1 MKKLTI
7 GILAHVDAGK
17 TSLSEAMLYKS
28 GTLRKLGAV
37 DKGTAY
43 LDNDNLEKKRGIT
56 IFSHMARIQNE
67 NSELLLLDT
76 PGHIDFAQEMEETL
90 SVLDYAILVVSAGE
104 GVTAY
109 TQTLWNLLKN
119 HKIPTFIFV
128 NKIDT
133 LKADKEK
140 VLHNLSTLDDNCVE
154 FENEDSDFYEKI
166 ATTDESILEEYLE
179 SGQIKDEEI
188 KDLIFQRRIFPVYF
202 GAALKLKGVAEF
214 LQELDKWTKKI
225 EYPEKFAS
233 RIFKI
238 SHDEKDERLTWLKV
252 TGGELKAKTELMP
265 DEKVNEIRL
274 YNGTKY
280 QVVPRAQA
288 GEIAAVSGL
297 RTTYPGQGLGFERDQ
312 TNFTMQPVLTYA
324 VQTALDKTHATL
336 TALRQ
341 LEDENP
347 QLHVKWDK
355 QAEEISIDVMGK
367 IQLEILQQIL
377 YDRFNL
383 EVEFTQGK
391 ILYQESIKSSV
402 EGVGHFEPLRHY
414 AEVHLLLKPSK
425 LGSGLVFKN
434 ECSLEVLP
442 KKWQDQV
449 MESLANKEH
458 LGVLIGSPLTD
469 VEIILIGGRG
479 SNVHTVGGDFRE
491 ATYRAVRQ
499 GLMELKMQNQV
510 SLLEPWYQFIL
521 RINQE
526 QVGRAINDIEK
537 MGGKFE
543 IGESSANIVTITGQ
557 APVAQMQDYAT
568 EVRNYSHGR
577 GQLECLFTGYQ
588 ECKNSGEV
596 IADANYDPV
605 SDINNTPNSVFCS
618 HGAGHTVVWDEILD
632 HAQYPY
638 LKSKN

>member
-1 MKKLTI
+1 MKKVTI

-17 TSLSEAMLYKS
+17 TTLSEGLLYQS

-43 LDNDNLEKKRGIT
+43 LDSDNLEKKRGIT
-56 IFSHMARIQNE
+56 IFSHMARIKTE

-90 SVLDYAILVVSAGE
+90 SVLDYALLVVSASE

-109 TQTLWNLLKN
+109 TQTLWNLLKS
-119 HKIPTFIFV
+119 HKTPTFIFV
-128 NKIDT
+128 NKMDT

-140 VLHNLSTLDDNCVE
+140 VLHDLSTLDDNCVE
-154 FENEDSDFYEKI
+154 FGDEDSDFYEKI
-166 ATTDESILEEYLE
+166 ATADEAILEEYLE

-188 KDLIFQRRIFPVYF
+188 KDLIFQRKVFPVYF

-214 LQELDKWTKKI
+214 LQGLDKWTKKI
-225 EYPEKFAS
+225 EYSEKFAS

-238 SHDEKDERLTWLKV
+238 SHDEKGERLTWLKV
-252 TGGELKAKTELMP
+252 TGGELRAKSELMP

-274 YNGTKY
+274 YNGNKY
-280 QVVPRAQA
+280 EVVSSVQA
-288 GEIAAVSGL
+288 GEIVAVSGL
-297 RTTYPGQGLGFERDQ
+297 KTTYPGQGIGFEKDQ

-324 VQTALDKTHATL
+324 VQTTPDKTHATL
-336 TALRQ
+336 AALRQ

-355 QAEEISIDVMGK
+355 QTEEISIDVMGK

-377 YDRFNL
+377 HDRFNL

-391 ILYQESIKSSV
+391 ILYQESIRNSV

-414 AEVHLLLKPSK
+414 AEVHLLLKPGK

-458 LGVLIGSPLTD
+458 LGVLTGSPLTD
-469 VEIILIGGRG
+469 VEITLIGGRG

-499 GLMELKMQNQV
+499 GLMELKAQNQV
-510 SLLEPWYQFIL
+510 SLLEPWYQFTL
-521 RINQE
+521 KINQD

-537 MGGKFE
+537 MGGKFK
-543 IGESSANIVTITGQ
+543 IGESNHDIVTITGQ

-568 EVRNYSHGR
+568 EVRNYSHGS
-577 GQLECLFTGYQ
+577 GQLECLFAGYQ
-588 ECKNSGEV
+588 ECKSSTEV

-618 HGAGHTVVWDEILD
+618 HGAGHTVVWDEVPSY
-632 HAQYPY
+632 AQYPY
-638 LKSKN
+638 LKS

>member
-1 MKKLTI
+1 MKKVTI

-17 TSLSEAMLYKS
+17 TTLSEGLLYQS

-43 LDNDNLEKKRGIT
+43 LDSDNLEKKRGIT
-56 IFSHMARIQNE
+56 IFSHMARIKTE
-67 NSELLLLDT
+67 NSELLLVDT
-76 PGHIDFAQEMEETL
+76 PGHIDFAQERDETL
-90 SVLDYAILVVSAGE
+90 SVLDYAILVVSASE

-109 TQTLWNLLKN
+109 TQTLWNLLKS
-119 HKIPTFIFV
+119 HKTPTFIFV
-128 NKIDT
+128 NKMDT

-140 VLHNLSTLDDNCVE
+140 VLHDLSTLDDNCVE
-154 FENEDSDFYEKI
+154 FGDEDSDFYEKI
-166 ATTDESILEEYLE
+166 ATADEAILEEYLE

-188 KDLIFQRRIFPVYF
+188 KDLIFQRKVFPVYF

-214 LQELDKWTKKI
+214 LQGLDKWTKKI
-225 EYPEKFAS
+225 EYSEKFAS

-238 SHDEKDERLTWLKV
+238 SHDEKGERLTWLKV
-252 TGGELKAKTELMP
+252 TGGELRAKSELMP

-274 YNGTKY
+274 YNGNKY
-280 QVVPRAQA
+280 EVVSSVQA
-288 GEIAAVSGL
+288 GEIVAVSGL
-297 RTTYPGQGLGFERDQ
+297 KTTYPGQGIGFEKDQ

-324 VQTALDKTHATL
+324 VQTTPDKTHATL
-336 TALRQ
+336 AALRQ

-355 QAEEISIDVMGK
+355 QTEEISIDVMGK

-377 YDRFNL
+377 HDRFNL

-391 ILYQESIKSSV
+391 ILYQESIRNSV

-414 AEVHLLLKPSK
+414 AEVHLLLKPGK

-458 LGVLIGSPLTD
+458 LGVLTGSPLTD
-469 VEIILIGGRG
+469 VEITLIGGRG

-499 GLMELKMQNQV
+499 GLMELKAQNQV
-510 SLLEPWYQFIL
+510 SLLEPWYQFTL
-521 RINQE
+521 KINQD

-537 MGGKFE
+537 MGGKFK
-543 IGESSANIVTITGQ
+543 IGESNHDIVTITGQ

-568 EVRNYSHGR
+568 EVRNYSHGS
-577 GQLECLFTGYQ
+577 GQLECLFAGYQ
-588 ECKNSGEV
+588 ECKSSTEV

-618 HGAGHTVVWDEILD
+618 HGAGEVPSY
-632 HAQYPY
+632 AQYPY
-638 LKSKN
+638 LKS

>member
-1 MKKLTI
+1 MKKVTI

-17 TSLSEAMLYKS
+17 TTLSEGLLYQS

-56 IFSHMARIQNE
+56 IFSHMARIKTE

-90 SVLDYAILVVSAGE
+90 SVLDYAILVVSASE

-109 TQTLWNLLKN
+109 TQTLWNLLKS

-128 NKIDT
+128 NKMDT

-140 VLHNLSTLDDNCVE
+140 VLHDLSTLDDSCVE
-154 FENEDSDFYEKI
+154 FGDEDSDFYEKI
-166 ATTDESILEEYLE
+166 ATADEAILEEYLE
-179 SGQIKDEEI
+179 SGQIKDKEI
-188 KDLIFQRRIFPVYF
+188 QDLISQRKVFPVYF

-214 LQELDKWTKKI
+214 LQGLDKWTKKI
-225 EYPEKFAS
+225 EYSEKFAS

-238 SHDEKDERLTWLKV
+238 SHDEKGERLTWLKV
-252 TGGELKAKTELMP
+252 TGGELRAKSELMP

-274 YNGTKY
+274 YNGNKY
-280 QVVPRAQA
+280 EVVSSVQA
-288 GEIAAVSGL
+288 GEIVAVSGL
-297 RTTYPGQGLGFERDQ
+297 KTTYLGQGIGFEKDQ
-312 TNFTMQPVLTYA
+312 MNFTMQPVLNYA
-324 VQTALDKTHATL
+324 VQTTPDKTHATL
-336 TALRQ
+336 AALRQ

-355 QAEEISIDVMGK
+355 QTEEISIDVMGK

-377 YDRFNL
+377 HDRFNL

-391 ILYQESIKSSV
+391 ILYQESIRNSV

-414 AEVHLLLKPSK
+414 AEVHLLLKPGK

-458 LGVLIGSPLTD
+458 LGVLTGSPLTD
-469 VEIILIGGRG
+469 VEITLIGGRG

-499 GLMELKMQNQV
+499 GLMELKAQNQV
-510 SLLEPWYQFIL
+510 SLLEPWYQFTL
-521 RINQE
+521 RINQD

-537 MGGKFE
+537 MGGKFK
-543 IGESSANIVTITGQ
+543 IGESDHDIVTITGQ

-568 EVRNYSHGR
+568 EVRNYSHGS
-577 GQLECLFTGYQ
+577 GQLECLFAGYQ
-588 ECKNSGEV
+588 ECKSSAEV

-618 HGAGHTVVWDEILD
+618 HGAGHTVVWDEVPSY
-632 HAQYPY
+632 AQYPY
-638 LKSKN
+638 LKS

>member
-1 MKKLTI
+1 MKKVTI

-17 TSLSEAMLYKS
+17 TTLSEGLLYQS

-56 IFSHMARIQNE
+56 IFSHMARIKTE

-90 SVLDYAILVVSAGE
+90 SVLDYAILVVSASE

-109 TQTLWNLLKN
+109 TQTLWNLLKS

-128 NKIDT
+128 NKMDT

-140 VLHNLSTLDDNCVE
+140 VLHDLSTLDDSCVE
-154 FENEDSDFYEKI
+154 FGDEDSDFYEKI
-166 ATTDESILEEYLE
+166 ATADEAILEEYLE
-179 SGQIKDEEI
+179 SGQIKDKEI
-188 KDLIFQRRIFPVYF
+188 QDLISQRKVFPVYF

-214 LQELDKWTKKI
+214 LQGLDKWTKKI
-225 EYPEKFAS
+225 EYSEKFAS

-238 SHDEKDERLTWLKV
+238 SHDEKGERLTWLKV
-252 TGGELKAKTELMP
+252 TGGELRAKSELMP
-265 DEKVNEIRL
+265 DEKVNEICL
-274 YNGTKY
+274 YNGNKY
-280 QVVPRAQA
+280 EVVSSVQA
-288 GEIAAVSGL
+288 GEIVAVSGL
-297 RTTYPGQGLGFERDQ
+297 KTTYPGQGIGFEKDQ

-324 VQTALDKTHATL
+324 VQTTPDKTHATL
-336 TALRQ
+336 AALRQ

-355 QAEEISIDVMGK
+355 QTEEISIDVMGK

-377 YDRFNL
+377 HDRFNL

-391 ILYQESIKSSV
+391 ILYQESIRNSV

-414 AEVHLLLKPSK
+414 AEVHLLLKPGK

-434 ECSLEVLP
+434 ECSLKVLP

-458 LGVLIGSPLTD
+458 LGVLTGSPLTD
-469 VEIILIGGRG
+469 VEITLIGGRG

-499 GLMELKMQNQV
+499 GLMELKAQNQV
-510 SLLEPWYQFIL
+510 SLLEPWYQFTL
-521 RINQE
+521 RINQD

-537 MGGKFE
+537 MGGKFK
-543 IGESSANIVTITGQ
+543 IGESDHDIVTITGQ

-568 EVRNYSHGR
+568 EVRNYSHGS
-577 GQLECLFTGYQ
+577 GQLECLFAGYQ
-588 ECKNSGEV
+588 ECKSSAEV

-618 HGAGHTVVWDEILD
+618 HGAGHTVVWDEVPSY
-632 HAQYPY
+632 AQYPY
-638 LKSKN
+638 LKS

>member
-1 MKKLTI
+1 MKKLTT

-17 TSLSEAMLYKS
+17 TTLSEGLLYQS

-56 IFSHMARIQNE
+56 IFSHMARIQTE

-90 SVLDYAILVVSAGE
+90 SVLDYAILVVSASE

-109 TQTLWNLLKN
+109 TQTLWNLLKS
-119 HKIPTFIFV
+119 HKIPTFIFI
-128 NKIDT
+128 NKMDT

-140 VLHNLSTLDDNCVE
+140 VLQDLSTLDDNCIE
-154 FENEDSDFYEKI
+154 FGDEDSDFYEKI
-166 ATTDESILEEYLE
+166 ATADEAILEEYLE

-188 KDLIFQRRIFPVYF
+188 KDLIFQRKIFPVYF
-202 GAALKLKGVAEF
+202 GAALKLKGIAEF
-214 LQELDKWTKKI
+214 LQGLDKWTKKI

-238 SHDEKDERLTWLKV
+238 SHDEKGDRLTWLKV
-252 TGGELKAKTELMP
+252 TGGELRAKTELMP

-274 YNGTKY
+274 YNGNKY
-280 QVVPRAQA
+280 EVVSNVQA
-288 GEIAAVSGL
+288 GEIVAVSGL
-297 RTTYPGQGLGFERDQ
+297 KTTYPGQGIGFEKDQ

-324 VQTALDKTHATL
+324 VQTAPDKTHATL

-377 YDRFNL
+377 HDRFSL
-383 EVEFTQGK
+383 EVEFIQGK
-391 ILYQESIKSSV
+391 ILYQESIKASV

-414 AEVHLLLKPSK
+414 AEVHLLLKPGK
-425 LGSGLVFKN
+425 LGSGLIFKN
-434 ECSLEVLP
+434 ECSLEVLS

-449 MESLANKEH
+449 MENLASKEH
-458 LGVLIGSPLTD
+458 LGVLTGSPLTD
-469 VEIILIGGRG
+469 VEITLVGGRG

-499 GLMELKMQNQV
+499 GLMELKEQDQV
-510 SLLEPWYQFIL
+510 FLLEPWYQFTL

-526 QVGRAINDIEK
+526 QVGRAINDIER

-543 IGESSANIVTITGQ
+543 IGESDHGIIAITGQ

-568 EVRNYSHGR
+568 EVRNYSHGS
-577 GQLECLFTGYQ
+577 GQLECLFAGYR
-588 ECKNSGEV
+588 ECKNSAGV
-596 IADANYDPV
+596 IASINYDPV

-618 HGAGHTVVWDEILD
+618 HGAGHTVVWNEVRD

-638 LKSKN
+638 LK

>member
-1 MKKLTI
+1 MKKVTI

-17 TSLSEAMLYKS
+17 TTLSEGLLYQS

-56 IFSHMARIQNE
+56 IFSHMARIKTE
-67 NSELLLLDT
+67 NSKLLLLDT

-90 SVLDYAILVVSAGE
+90 SVLDYAILVVSASE

-109 TQTLWNLLKN
+109 TQTLWNLLKS

-128 NKIDT
+128 NKMDT

-140 VLHNLSTLDDNCVE
+140 VLHDLSTLDDSCVE
-154 FENEDSDFYEKI
+154 FGDEDSDFYEKI
-166 ATTDESILEEYLE
+166 ATADEAILEEYLE
-179 SGQIKDEEI
+179 SGQIKDKEI
-188 KDLIFQRRIFPVYF
+188 QDLISQRKVFPVYF

-214 LQELDKWTKKI
+214 LQGLDKWTKKI
-225 EYPEKFAS
+225 EYSEKFAS

-238 SHDEKDERLTWLKV
+238 SYDEKGERLTWLKV
-252 TGGELKAKTELMP
+252 TGGELRAKSELMP

-274 YNGTKY
+274 YNGNKY
-280 QVVPRAQA
+280 EVVSSVQA
-288 GEIAAVSGL
+288 GEIVAVSGL
-297 RTTYPGQGLGFERDQ
+297 KTTYPGQGIGFEKDQ
-312 TNFTMQPVLTYA
+312 MNFTMQPVLNYA
-324 VQTALDKTHATL
+324 VQTTPDKTHATL
-336 TALRQ
+336 AALRQ

-355 QAEEISIDVMGK
+355 QTEEISIDVMGK

-377 YDRFNL
+377 HDRFNL

-391 ILYQESIKSSV
+391 ILYQESIRNSV

-414 AEVHLLLKPSK
+414 AEVHLLLKPGK

-458 LGVLIGSPLTD
+458 LGVLTGSPLTD
-469 VEIILIGGRG
+469 VEITLIGGRG

-499 GLMELKMQNQV
+499 GLMELKAQNQV
-510 SLLEPWYQFIL
+510 SLLEPWYQFTL
-521 RINQE
+521 RINQD

-537 MGGKFE
+537 MGGKFK
-543 IGESSANIVTITGQ
+543 IGESDHDIVTITGQ

-568 EVRNYSHGR
+568 EVRNYSHGS
-577 GQLECLFTGYQ
+577 GQLECLFAGYQ
-588 ECKNSGEV
+588 ECKSSAEV

-618 HGAGHTVVWDEILD
+618 HGAGHTVVWDEVPSY
-632 HAQYPY
+632 AQYPY
-638 LKSKN
+638 LKS

>member
-1 MKKLTI
+1 MKKVTI

-17 TSLSEAMLYKS
+17 TTLSEGLLYQS

-56 IFSHMARIQNE
+56 IFSHMARIKTE

-90 SVLDYAILVVSAGE
+90 SVLDYAILVVSASE

-109 TQTLWNLLKN
+109 TQTLWNLLKS

-128 NKIDT
+128 NKMDT

-140 VLHNLSTLDDNCVE
+140 VLHDLSTLDDSCVE
-154 FENEDSDFYEKI
+154 FGDEDSDFYEKI
-166 ATTDESILEEYLE
+166 ATADEAILEEYLE
-179 SGQIKDEEI
+179 SGQIKDKEI
-188 KDLIFQRRIFPVYF
+188 QDLISQRKVFPVYF

-214 LQELDKWTKKI
+214 LQGLDKWTKKI
-225 EYPEKFAS
+225 EYSEKFAS

-238 SHDEKDERLTWLKV
+238 SHDEKGERLTWLKV
-252 TGGELKAKTELMP
+252 TGGELRAKSELMP

-274 YNGTKY
+274 YNGNKY
-280 QVVPRAQA
+280 EVVSSVQA
-288 GEIAAVSGL
+288 GEIVAVSGL
-297 RTTYPGQGLGFERDQ
+297 KTTYPGQGIGFEKDQ
-312 TNFTMQPVLTYA
+312 MNFTMQPVLNYA
-324 VQTALDKTHATL
+324 VQTIPDKTHATL
-336 TALRQ
+336 AALRQ

-355 QAEEISIDVMGK
+355 QTEEISIDVMGK

-377 YDRFNL
+377 HDRFNL

-391 ILYQESIKSSV
+391 ILYQESIRNSV

-414 AEVHLLLKPSK
+414 AEVHLLLKPGK

-458 LGVLIGSPLTD
+458 LGVLTGSPLTD
-469 VEIILIGGRG
+469 VEITLIGGRG

-499 GLMELKMQNQV
+499 GLMELKAQNQV
-510 SLLEPWYQFIL
+510 SLLEPWYQFTL
-521 RINQE
+521 RINQD

-537 MGGKFE
+537 MGGKFK
-543 IGESSANIVTITGQ
+543 IGESDHDIVTITGQ

-568 EVRNYSHGR
+568 EVRNYSHGS
-577 GQLECLFTGYQ
+577 GQLECLFAGYQ
-588 ECKNSGEV
+588 ECKSSAEV

-618 HGAGHTVVWDEILD
+618 HGAGHTVVWDEVPSY
-632 HAQYPY
+632 AQYPY
-638 LKSKN
+638 LKS

>member
-1 MKKLTI
+1 MKKVTI

-17 TSLSEAMLYKS
+17 TTLSEGLLYQS

-56 IFSHMARIQNE
+56 IFSHMARIKTE

-90 SVLDYAILVVSAGE
+90 SVLDYAILVVSASE

-109 TQTLWNLLKN
+109 TQTLWNLLKS

-128 NKIDT
+128 NKMDT

-140 VLHNLSTLDDNCVE
+140 VLHDLSTLDDSCVE
-154 FENEDSDFYEKI
+154 FGDEDSDFYEKI
-166 ATTDESILEEYLE
+166 ATADEAILEEYLE
-179 SGQIKDEEI
+179 SGQIKDKEI
-188 KDLIFQRRIFPVYF
+188 QDLISQRKVFPVYF

-214 LQELDKWTKKI
+214 LQGLDKWTKKI
-225 EYPEKFAS
+225 EYSEKFAS

-238 SHDEKDERLTWLKV
+238 SHDEKGERLTWLKV
-252 TGGELKAKTELMP
+252 TGGELRAKSELMP

-274 YNGTKY
+274 YNGNKY
-280 QVVPRAQA
+280 EVVSSVQA
-288 GEIAAVSGL
+288 GEIVAVSGL
-297 RTTYPGQGLGFERDQ
+297 KTTYPGQGIGFEKDQ
-312 TNFTMQPVLTYA
+312 MNFTMQPVLNYA
-324 VQTALDKTHATL
+324 VQTTPDKTHATL
-336 TALRQ
+336 AALRQ

-355 QAEEISIDVMGK
+355 QTEEISIDVMGK

-377 YDRFNL
+377 HDRFNL

-391 ILYQESIKSSV
+391 ILYQESIRNSV
-402 EGVGHFEPLRHY
+402 EGVDHFEPLRHY
-414 AEVHLLLKPSK
+414 AEVHLLLKPGK

-458 LGVLIGSPLTD
+458 LGVLTGSPLTD
-469 VEIILIGGRG
+469 VEITLIGGRG

-499 GLMELKMQNQV
+499 GLMELKAQNQV
-510 SLLEPWYQFIL
+510 SLLEPWYQFTL
-521 RINQE
+521 RINQD

-537 MGGKFE
+537 MGGKFK
-543 IGESSANIVTITGQ
+543 IGESDHDIVTITGQ

-568 EVRNYSHGR
+568 EVRNYSHGS
-577 GQLECLFTGYQ
+577 GQLECLFAGYQ
-588 ECKNSGEV
+588 ECKSSAEV

-618 HGAGHTVVWDEILD
+618 HGAGHTVVWDEVPSY
-632 HAQYPY
+632 AQYPY
-638 LKSKN
+638 LKS

>member
-1 MKKLTI
+1 MKKVTI

-17 TSLSEAMLYKS
+17 TTLSEGLLYQS

-43 LDNDNLEKKRGIT
+43 LDSDSLEKKRGIT
-56 IFSHMARIQNE
+56 IFSHMARIKTE

-90 SVLDYAILVVSAGE
+90 SVLDYAILVVSASE

-109 TQTLWNLLKN
+109 TQTLWNLLKS
-119 HKIPTFIFV
+119 HKTPTFIFV
-128 NKIDT
+128 NKMDT

-140 VLHNLSTLDDNCVE
+140 VLHDLSTLDDNCVE
-154 FENEDSDFYEKI
+154 FGDEDSDFYEKI
-166 ATTDESILEEYLE
+166 ATADEAILEEYLE

-188 KDLIFQRRIFPVYF
+188 KDLIFQRKVFPVYF

-214 LQELDKWTKKI
+214 LQGLDKWTKKI
-225 EYPEKFAS
+225 EYSEKFAS
-233 RIFKI
+233 PIFKI
-238 SHDEKDERLTWLKV
+238 SHDEKGERLTWLKV
-252 TGGELKAKTELMP
+252 TGGELRAKSELMP

-274 YNGTKY
+274 YNGNKY
-280 QVVPRAQA
+280 EVVSSVQA
-288 GEIAAVSGL
+288 GEIVAVSGL
-297 RTTYPGQGLGFERDQ
+297 KTTYPGQGIGFEKDQ

-324 VQTALDKTHATL
+324 VQTTPDKTHATL
-336 TALRQ
+336 AALRQ

-355 QAEEISIDVMGK
+355 QTEEISIDVMGK

-377 YDRFNL
+377 HDRFNL

-391 ILYQESIKSSV
+391 ILYQESIRNSV

-414 AEVHLLLKPSK
+414 AEVHLLLKPGK

-458 LGVLIGSPLTD
+458 LGVLTGSPLTD
-469 VEIILIGGRG
+469 VEITLIGGRG

-499 GLMELKMQNQV
+499 GLMELKAQNQV
-510 SLLEPWYQFIL
+510 SLLEPWYQFTL
-521 RINQE
+521 KINQD

-537 MGGKFE
+537 MGGKFK
-543 IGESSANIVTITGQ
+543 IGESNHDIVTITGQ

-568 EVRNYSHGR
+568 EVRNYSHGS
-577 GQLECLFTGYQ
+577 GQLECLFAGYQ
-588 ECKNSGEV
+588 ECKSSTEV

-618 HGAGHTVVWDEILD
+618 HGAGHTVVWDEVPSY
-632 HAQYPY
+632 AQYPY
-638 LKSKN
+638 LKS

>member
-1 MKKLTI
+1 MKKVTI

-17 TSLSEAMLYKS
+17 TTLSEGLLYQS

-43 LDNDNLEKKRGIT
+43 LDSNNLEKKRGIKT
-56 IFSHMARIQNE
+56 E

-90 SVLDYAILVVSAGE
+90 SVLDYAILVVSASE

-128 NKIDT
+128 NKMDT
-133 LKADKEK
+133 LKANKGK
-140 VLHNLSTLDDNCVE
+140 VLQDLRTLDDNCVE
-154 FENEDSDFYEKI
+154 FGDEGSDFYE
-166 ATTDESILEEYLE
+166 
-179 SGQIKDEEI
+179 EI
-188 KDLIFQRRIFPVYF
+188 RDLILQREIFPVYF
-202 GAALKLKGVAEF
+202 GAALKLNGVAEF
-214 LQELDKWTKKI
+214 LQGLDKWTKKI

-238 SHDEKDERLTWLKV
+238 SHDEKGERLTWLKV
-252 TGGELKAKTELMP
+252 TGGELRAKTELMP

-280 QVVPRAQA
+280 QVVPSAQA
-288 GEIAAVSGL
+288 GEIVAVSGL
-297 RTTYPGQGLGFERDQ
+297 KTTYPGQGIGFEKDQ

-324 VQTALDKTHATL
+324 VQTAPDKTHATL

-377 YDRFNL
+377 HDRFGL
-383 EVEFTQGK
+383 KAEFAQGK
-391 ILYQESIKSSV
+391 ILYQESIKDSV

-414 AEVHLLLKPSK
+414 AEVHLLLKPGK

-449 MESLANKEH
+449 MDSLANKEH
-458 LGVLIGSPLTD
+458 LGVLAGSPLTD
-469 VEIILIGGRG
+469 MEITLVGGRG

-499 GLMELKMQNQV
+499 GLMELKAQNQV
-510 SLLEPWYQFIL
+510 SLLEPWYQFTL
-521 RINQE
+521 RINRE

-543 IGESSANIVTITGQ
+543 IGESDHDVVTITGQ
-557 APVAQMQDYAT
+557 APVAQMHDYAT
-568 EVRNYSHGR
+568 EVRNYTHGS
-577 GQLECLFTGYQ
+577 GQLECLFAGYRK
-588 ECKNSGEV
+588 CKNSAEV
-596 IADANYDPV
+596 LESINYDPV
-605 SDINNTPNSVFCS
+605 SDIYNTPNSVFCS
-618 HGAGHTVVWDEILD
+618 HGAGHTVAWNEVPDY
-632 HAQYPY
+632 AQYPY
-638 LKSKN
+638 LQS

>member
-1 MKKLTI
+1 MKKVTI

-17 TSLSEAMLYKS
+17 TTLSEGLLYQS

-56 IFSHMARIQNE
+56 IFSHMARIQTE

-76 PGHIDFAQEMEETL
+76 PGHIDFAQEMEDTL
-90 SVLDYAILVVSAGE
+90 SVLDYAILVVSASE

-109 TQTLWNLLKN
+109 TQTLWNLLKS

-128 NKIDT
+128 NKMDT

-140 VLHNLSTLDDNCVE
+140 VLHDLSTLDDNCIE
-154 FENEDSDFYEKI
+154 FGEEDSDFYEKI
-166 ATTDESILEEYLE
+166 ATADETILEEYLE
-179 SGQIKDEEI
+179 SGQIRDEEI
-188 KDLIFQRRIFPVYF
+188 KDLIFQRKIFPVYF

-214 LQELDKWTKKI
+214 LQALDKWTKKI

-238 SHDEKDERLTWLKV
+238 SHDEKGERLTWLKV
-252 TGGELKAKTELMP
+252 TGGELRAKSELMP

-274 YNGTKY
+274 YNGNKY
-280 QVVPRAQA
+280 EVVSSAQA
-288 GEIAAVSGL
+288 GEIVAVSGL
-297 RTTYPGQGLGFERDQ
+297 KTTYPGQGIGFEKDQ

-324 VQTALDKTHATL
+324 VQTAPDKTHATL

-377 YDRFNL
+377 HDRFSL

-391 ILYQESIKSSV
+391 ILYQESIKASV

-414 AEVHLLLKPSK
+414 AEVHLLLKPGK
-425 LGSGLVFKN
+425 LGSGLIFKN
-434 ECSLEVLP
+434 ECSLEALP
-442 KKWQDQV
+442 NKLQDQV
-449 MESLANKEH
+449 MENLANKEH
-458 LGVLIGSPLTD
+458 LGVLTGSPLTD
-469 VEIILIGGRG
+469 VEITLVGGRG

-499 GLMELKMQNQV
+499 GLMELKEQDQV
-510 SLLEPWYQFIL
+510 FLLEPWYQFTL

-526 QVGRAINDIEK
+526 QVGRAINDIER

-543 IGESSANIVTITGQ
+543 IGESDHDTVAITGQ
-557 APVAQMQDYAT
+557 APVAQIQDYAT
-568 EVRNYSHGR
+568 EVRNYSHGS
-577 GQLECLFTGYQ
+577 GQLECLFVGYR
-588 ECKNSGEV
+588 ECKNSAEV
-596 IADANYDPV
+596 IASINYDPV

-618 HGAGHTVVWDEILD
+618 HGAGHTVVWNEVRD

-638 LKSKN
+638 LK

>member
-1 MKKLTI
+1 MRE
-7 GILAHVDAGK
+7 K
-17 TSLSEAMLYKS
+17 TTLSEAMLYKS

-109 TQTLWNLLKN
+109 TQTLWNLLKK
-119 HKIPTFIFV
+119 HQIPVFIFV

-140 VLHNLSTLDDNCVE
+140 VLHNLSTFDDNCVE

-214 LQELDKWTKKI
+214 LQGLDKWTKKI

-238 SHDEKDERLTWLKV
+238 SHNEKSERLTWLKV
-252 TGGELKAKTELMP
+252 TGSELKAKTEIFP

-288 GEIAAVSGL
+288 GEIVAVSGL

-312 TNFTMQPVLTYA
+312 TNFAMQPVLTYA
-324 VQTALDKTHATL
+324 VQTAPDKTHATL

-367 IQLEILQQIL
+367 IQLEILQQLIL
-377 YDRFNL
+377 DRLNL
-383 EVEFTQGK
+383 KVEFTQGK
-391 ILYQESIKSSV
+391 IL
-402 EGVGHFEPLRHY
+402 
-414 AEVHLLLKPSK
+414 
-425 LGSGLVFKN
+425 
-434 ECSLEVLP
+434 
-442 KKWQDQV
+442 
-449 MESLANKEH
+449 
-458 LGVLIGSPLTD
+458 
-469 VEIILIGGRG
+469 
-479 SNVHTVGGDFRE
+479 
-491 ATYRAVRQ
+491 
-499 GLMELKMQNQV
+499 
-510 SLLEPWYQFIL
+510 
-521 RINQE
+521 
-526 QVGRAINDIEK
+526 
-537 MGGKFE
+537 
-543 IGESSANIVTITGQ
+543 
-557 APVAQMQDYAT
+557 
-568 EVRNYSHGR
+568 
-577 GQLECLFTGYQ
+577 
-588 ECKNSGEV
+588 
-596 IADANYDPV
+596 
-605 SDINNTPNSVFCS
+605 
-618 HGAGHTVVWDEILD
+618 
-632 HAQYPY
+632 
-638 LKSKN
+638 

>member
-1 MKKLTI
+1 MKKVTI

-17 TSLSEAMLYKS
+17 TILSEGLLYQS

-56 IFSHMARIQNE
+56 IFSHMARIKTE

-90 SVLDYAILVVSAGE
+90 SVLDYAILVVSASE

-109 TQTLWNLLKN
+109 TQTLWNLLKS

-128 NKIDT
+128 NKMDT

-140 VLHNLSTLDDNCVE
+140 VLHDLSTLDDSCVE
-154 FENEDSDFYEKI
+154 FGDEDSDFYEKI
-166 ATTDESILEEYLE
+166 ATADEAILEEYLE
-179 SGQIKDEEI
+179 SGQIKDKEI
-188 KDLIFQRRIFPVYF
+188 QDLISQRKVFPVYF

-214 LQELDKWTKKI
+214 LQGLDKWTKKI
-225 EYPEKFAS
+225 EYSEKFAS

-238 SHDEKDERLTWLKV
+238 SHDEKGERLTWLKV
-252 TGGELKAKTELMP
+252 TGGELRAKSELMP

-274 YNGTKY
+274 YNGNKY
-280 QVVPRAQA
+280 EVVSSVQA
-288 GEIAAVSGL
+288 GEIVAVSGL
-297 RTTYPGQGLGFERDQ
+297 KTTYPGQGIGFEKDQ
-312 TNFTMQPVLTYA
+312 MNFTMQPVLNYA
-324 VQTALDKTHATL
+324 VQTTPDKTHATL
-336 TALRQ
+336 AALRQ

-355 QAEEISIDVMGK
+355 QTEEISIDVMGK

-377 YDRFNL
+377 HDRFNL

-391 ILYQESIKSSV
+391 ILYQESIRNSV

-414 AEVHLLLKPSK
+414 AEVHLLLKPGK

-458 LGVLIGSPLTD
+458 LGVLTGSPLTD
-469 VEIILIGGRG
+469 VEITLIGGRG

-499 GLMELKMQNQV
+499 GLMELKAQNQV
-510 SLLEPWYQFIL
+510 SLLEPWYQFTL
-521 RINQE
+521 RINQD

-537 MGGKFE
+537 MGGKFK
-543 IGESSANIVTITGQ
+543 IGESDHDIVTITGQ

-568 EVRNYSHGR
+568 EVRNYSHGS
-577 GQLECLFTGYQ
+577 GQLECLFAGYQ
-588 ECKNSGEV
+588 ECKSSAEV

-618 HGAGHTVVWDEILD
+618 HGAGHTVVWDEVPSY
-632 HAQYPY
+632 AQYPY
-638 LKSKN
+638 LKS

>member
-1 MKKLTI
+1 MRE
-7 GILAHVDAGK
+7 K
-17 TSLSEAMLYKS
+17 TTLSEAMLYKS

-109 TQTLWNLLKN
+109 TQTLWNLLKK
-119 HKIPTFIFV
+119 HQIPVFIFV

-140 VLHNLSTLDDNCVE
+140 VLHNLSTFDDNCVE

-214 LQELDKWTKKI
+214 LQGLDKWTKKI

-238 SHDEKDERLTWLKV
+238 SHNEKSERLTWLKV
-252 TGGELKAKTELMP
+252 TGSELKAKTEIFP

-288 GEIAAVSGL
+288 GEIVAVSGL

-312 TNFTMQPVLTYA
+312 TNFAMQPVLTYA
-324 VQTALDKTHATL
+324 VQTAPDKTHATL

-367 IQLEILQQIL
+367 IQLEILQQL
-377 YDRFNL
+377 LLDRFNL
-383 EVEFTQGK
+383 KVEFTQGK

-414 AEVHLLLKPSK
+414 AEVHLLLKPGK

-442 KKWQDQV
+442 KKWQDQI

-469 VEIILIGGRG
+469 VEITLI
-479 SNVHTVGGDFRE
+479 VHTVGGDFRE

-499 GLMELKMQNQV
+499 GLMELKVQNQV

>member
-17 TSLSEAMLYKS
+17 TTLSEGLLYQS

-56 IFSHMARIQNE
+56 IFSHMARIQTE

-90 SVLDYAILVVSAGE
+90 SVLDYAILVVSASE

-109 TQTLWNLLKN
+109 TQTLWNLLKS

-128 NKIDT
+128 NKMDT
-133 LKADKEK
+133 LKANKEK
-140 VLHNLSTLDDNCVE
+140 VLQDLRTLDDNCIE
-154 FENEDSDFYEKI
+154 FGDEYSDFYEKI
-166 ATTDESILEEYLE
+166 ATADEAILEEYLE

-188 KDLIFQRRIFPVYF
+188 KDLVFQRKIFPIYF
-202 GAALKLKGVAEF
+202 GAVLKLNGVAEI
-214 LQELDKWTKKI
+214 LQGLDKWTKKI
-225 EYPEKFAS
+225 EYSEKFAS
-233 RIFKI
+233 CVFKI
-238 SHDEKDERLTWLKV
+238 SYDEKGERLNWLKV
-252 TGGELKAKTELMP
+252 TGGELRAKTELMP

-280 QVVPRAQA
+280 QVVPSTQA
-288 GEIAAVSGL
+288 SEIVAVSGL
-297 RTTYPGQGLGFERDQ
+297 KTTYPGQGIGFEKDQ

-324 VQTALDKTHATL
+324 VQTAPDKTHATL

-377 YDRFNL
+377 HDRFSL
-383 EVEFTQGK
+383 EAEFTQGK
-391 ILYQESIKSSV
+391 ILYQESIKASV

-414 AEVHLLLKPSK
+414 AEVHLLLKPGK

-458 LGVLIGSPLTD
+458 LGVLTGSPLTD
-469 VEIILIGGRG
+469 MEITLVGGRG

-491 ATYRAVRQ
+491 ATYRALRQ
-499 GLMELKMQNQV
+499 GLMELKAQNQV
-510 SLLEPWYQFIL
+510 SLLEPWYQFTL

-543 IGESSANIVTITGQ
+543 IGESDHDVVTITGQ
-557 APVAQMQDYAT
+557 APVAQMQDYTT
-568 EVRNYSHGR
+568 EVRNYTHGS
-577 GQLECLFTGYQ
+577 GQLECLFAGYRK
-588 ECKNSGEV
+588 CKNSAEV
-596 IADANYDPV
+596 LESINYDPI
-605 SDINNTPNSVFCS
+605 SDLSNTPNSVFCS
-618 HGAGHTVVWDEILD
+618 HGAGHTVVWNEVPDY
-632 HAQYPY
+632 AQYPY
-638 LKSKN
+638 LQS

>member
-17 TSLSEAMLYKS
+17 TTLSEGLLYQS

-56 IFSHMARIQNE
+56 IFSHMARIKTE

-90 SVLDYAILVVSAGE
+90 SVLDYAILVVSASE

-109 TQTLWNLLKN
+109 TQTLWNLLKS

-128 NKIDT
+128 NKMDT
-133 LKADKEK
+133 LKANKEK
-140 VLHNLSTLDDNCVE
+140 VLQDLRTLDDNCIE
-154 FENEDSDFYEKI
+154 FGDEYSDFYEKI
-166 ATTDESILEEYLE
+166 ATADEAILEEYLE

-188 KDLIFQRRIFPVYF
+188 KDLVFQRKIFPIYF
-202 GAALKLKGVAEF
+202 GAVLKLNGVAEI
-214 LQELDKWTKKI
+214 LQGLDKWTKKI
-225 EYPEKFAS
+225 EYSEKFAS
-233 RIFKI
+233 RVFKI
-238 SHDEKDERLTWLKV
+238 SYDEKGERLNWLKV
-252 TGGELKAKTELMP
+252 TGGELRAKTELMP

-280 QVVPRAQA
+280 QVVPSTQA
-288 GEIAAVSGL
+288 SEIVAVSGL
-297 RTTYPGQGLGFERDQ
+297 KTTYPGQGIGFEKDQ

-324 VQTALDKTHATL
+324 VQTAPDKTHATL

-377 YDRFNL
+377 HDHFSL
-383 EVEFTQGK
+383 EVEFIQGK
-391 ILYQESIKSSV
+391 ILYQESIKASV

-414 AEVHLLLKPSK
+414 AEVHLLLKPGK

-458 LGVLIGSPLTD
+458 LGVLTGSPLTD
-469 VEIILIGGRG
+469 MEITLVGGRG

-491 ATYRAVRQ
+491 ATYRALRQ
-499 GLMELKMQNQV
+499 GLMELKAQNQV
-510 SLLEPWYQFIL
+510 SLLEPWYQFTL

-543 IGESSANIVTITGQ
+543 IGESDHDVVTITGQ
-557 APVAQMQDYAT
+557 APVAQMQDYTT
-568 EVRNYSHGR
+568 EVRNYTHGS
-577 GQLECLFTGYQ
+577 GQLECLFAGYRK
-588 ECKNSGEV
+588 CKNSAEV
-596 IADANYDPV
+596 LESINYDPI
-605 SDINNTPNSVFCS
+605 SDLSNTPNSVFCS
-618 HGAGHTVVWDEILD
+618 HGAGHTVVWNEVPDY
-632 HAQYPY
+632 AQYPY
-638 LKSKN
+638 LQS

>member
-1 MKKLTI
+1 MKKVTI

-17 TSLSEAMLYKS
+17 TTLSEGLLYQS

-56 IFSHMARIQNE
+56 IFSHMARIKTE

-90 SVLDYAILVVSAGE
+90 SVLDYAILVVSASE

-109 TQTLWNLLKN
+109 TQTLWNLLKS

-128 NKIDT
+128 NKMDT

-140 VLHNLSTLDDNCVE
+140 VLQDLSTLDDSCVE
-154 FENEDSDFYEKI
+154 FGDEDSDFYEKI
-166 ATTDESILEEYLE
+166 ATADEAILEEYLE
-179 SGQIKDEEI
+179 SGQIKDKEI
-188 KDLIFQRRIFPVYF
+188 QDLISQRKVFPVYF

-214 LQELDKWTKKI
+214 LQGLDKWTKKI
-225 EYPEKFAS
+225 EYSEKFAS

-238 SHDEKDERLTWLKV
+238 SHDEKGERLTWLKV
-252 TGGELKAKTELMP
+252 TGGELRAKSELMP

-274 YNGTKY
+274 YNGNKY
-280 QVVPRAQA
+280 EVVSSVQA
-288 GEIAAVSGL
+288 GEIVAVSGL
-297 RTTYPGQGLGFERDQ
+297 KTTYPGQGIGFEKDQ
-312 TNFTMQPVLTYA
+312 MNFTMQPVLNYA
-324 VQTALDKTHATL
+324 VQTTPDKTHATL
-336 TALRQ
+336 AALRQ

-355 QAEEISIDVMGK
+355 QTEEISIDVMGK

-377 YDRFNL
+377 HDRFNL

-391 ILYQESIKSSV
+391 ILYQESIRNSV

-414 AEVHLLLKPSK
+414 AEVHLLLKPGK

-458 LGVLIGSPLTD
+458 LGVLTGSPLTD
-469 VEIILIGGRG
+469 VEITLIGGRG

-499 GLMELKMQNQV
+499 GLMELKAQNQV
-510 SLLEPWYQFIL
+510 SLLEPWYQFTL
-521 RINQE
+521 RINQD

-537 MGGKFE
+537 MGGKFK
-543 IGESSANIVTITGQ
+543 IGESDHDIVTITGQ

-568 EVRNYSHGR
+568 EVRNYSHGS
-577 GQLECLFTGYQ
+577 GQLECLFAGYQ
-588 ECKNSGEV
+588 ECKSSAEV

-618 HGAGHTVVWDEILD
+618 HGAGHTVVWDEVPSY
-632 HAQYPY
+632 AQYPY
-638 LKSKN
+638 LKS

>member
-1 MKKLTI
+1 MKKVTI

-17 TSLSEAMLYKS
+17 TTLSEGLLYQS

-56 IFSHMARIQNE
+56 IFSHMARIKTE

-90 SVLDYAILVVSAGE
+90 SVLDYAILVVSASE

-109 TQTLWNLLKN
+109 TQTLWNLLKS

-128 NKIDT
+128 NKMDT

-140 VLHNLSTLDDNCVE
+140 VLHDLSTLDDSCVE
-154 FENEDSDFYEKI
+154 FGDEDSDFYEKI
-166 ATTDESILEEYLE
+166 ATADEAILEEYLE
-179 SGQIKDEEI
+179 SGQIKDKEI
-188 KDLIFQRRIFPVYF
+188 QDLISQRKVFPVYF

-214 LQELDKWTKKI
+214 LQGLDKWTKKI
-225 EYPEKFAS
+225 EYSEKFAS

-238 SHDEKDERLTWLKV
+238 SHDEKGERLTWLKV
-252 TGGELKAKTELMP
+252 TGGELRAKSELMP

-274 YNGTKY
+274 YNGNKY
-280 QVVPRAQA
+280 EVVSSVQA
-288 GEIAAVSGL
+288 GEIVAVSGL
-297 RTTYPGQGLGFERDQ
+297 KTTYPGQDIGFEKDQ
-312 TNFTMQPVLTYA
+312 MNFTMQPVLNYA
-324 VQTALDKTHATL
+324 VQTTPDKTHATL
-336 TALRQ
+336 AALRQ

-355 QAEEISIDVMGK
+355 QTEEISIDVMGK

-377 YDRFNL
+377 HDRFNL

-391 ILYQESIKSSV
+391 ILYQESIRNSV

-414 AEVHLLLKPSK
+414 AEVHLLLKPGK

-434 ECSLEVLP
+434 ECSLEVLL

-458 LGVLIGSPLTD
+458 LGVLTGSPLTD
-469 VEIILIGGRG
+469 VEITLIGGRG

-499 GLMELKMQNQV
+499 GLMELKAQNQV
-510 SLLEPWYQFIL
+510 SLLEPWYQFTL
-521 RINQE
+521 RINQD

-537 MGGKFE
+537 MGGKFK
-543 IGESSANIVTITGQ
+543 IGESDHDIVTITGQ

-568 EVRNYSHGR
+568 EVRNYSHGS
-577 GQLECLFTGYQ
+577 GQLECLFAGYQ
-588 ECKNSGEV
+588 ECKSSAEV

-618 HGAGHTVVWDEILD
+618 HGAGHTVVWDEVPSY
-632 HAQYPY
+632 AQYPY
-638 LKSKN
+638 LKS

>member
-1 MKKLTI
+1 MKKVTI

-17 TSLSEAMLYKS
+17 TTLSEGLLYQS

-56 IFSHMARIQNE
+56 IFSHMARIKTE

-90 SVLDYAILVVSAGE
+90 SVLDYAILVVSASE

-109 TQTLWNLLKN
+109 TQTLWNLLKS

-128 NKIDT
+128 NKMDT

-140 VLHNLSTLDDNCVE
+140 VLHDLSTLDDSCVE
-154 FENEDSDFYEKI
+154 FGDEDSDFYEKI
-166 ATTDESILEEYLE
+166 ATADEAILEEYLE
-179 SGQIKDEEI
+179 SGQIKDKEI
-188 KDLIFQRRIFPVYF
+188 QDLISQRKVFPVYF

-214 LQELDKWTKKI
+214 LQGLDKWTKKI
-225 EYPEKFAS
+225 EYSEKFAS

-238 SHDEKDERLTWLKV
+238 SHDEKGERLTWLKV
-252 TGGELKAKTELMP
+252 TGGELRAKSELMP

-274 YNGTKY
+274 YNGNKY
-280 QVVPRAQA
+280 EVVSSVQA
-288 GEIAAVSGL
+288 GEIVAVSGL
-297 RTTYPGQGLGFERDQ
+297 KTTYPGQGIGFEKDQ
-312 TNFTMQPVLTYA
+312 MNFTMQPVLNYA
-324 VQTALDKTHATL
+324 VQTTPDKTHATL
-336 TALRQ
+336 AALRQ

-355 QAEEISIDVMGK
+355 QTEEISIDVMGK

-377 YDRFNL
+377 HDRFNL

-391 ILYQESIKSSV
+391 ILYQESIRNSV

-414 AEVHLLLKPSK
+414 AEVHLLLKPGK

-458 LGVLIGSPLTD
+458 LGVLTGSPLTD
-469 VEIILIGGRG
+469 VEITLIGGRG

-499 GLMELKMQNQV
+499 GLMELKAQNQV
-510 SLLEPWYQFIL
+510 SLLEPWYQFTL
-521 RINQE
+521 RINQD

-537 MGGKFE
+537 MGGKFK
-543 IGESSANIVTITGQ
+543 IGESDHDIVTITGQ

-568 EVRNYSHGR
+568 KVRNYSHGS
-577 GQLECLFTGYQ
+577 GQLECLFAGYQ
-588 ECKNSGEV
+588 ECKSSAEV

-618 HGAGHTVVWDEILD
+618 HGAGHTVVWDEVPSY
-632 HAQYPY
+632 AQYPY
-638 LKSKN
+638 LKS

>member
-1 MKKLTI
+1 MKKVTI

-17 TSLSEAMLYKS
+17 TTLSEGLLYQS

-56 IFSHMARIQNE
+56 IFSHMARIKTE

-90 SVLDYAILVVSAGE
+90 SVLDYAILVVSASE

-109 TQTLWNLLKN
+109 TQTLWNLLKS
-119 HKIPTFIFV
+119 HKISTFIFV
-128 NKIDT
+128 NKMDT

-140 VLHNLSTLDDNCVE
+140 VLHDLSTLDDSCVE
-154 FENEDSDFYEKI
+154 FGDEDSDFYEKI
-166 ATTDESILEEYLE
+166 ATADEAILEEYLE
-179 SGQIKDEEI
+179 SGQIKDKEI
-188 KDLIFQRRIFPVYF
+188 QDLISQRKVFPVYF

-214 LQELDKWTKKI
+214 LQGLDKWTKKI
-225 EYPEKFAS
+225 EYSEKFAS

-238 SHDEKDERLTWLKV
+238 SHDEKGERLTWLKV
-252 TGGELKAKTELMP
+252 TGGELRAKSELMP

-274 YNGTKY
+274 YNGNKY
-280 QVVPRAQA
+280 EVVSSVQA
-288 GEIAAVSGL
+288 GEIVAVSGL
-297 RTTYPGQGLGFERDQ
+297 KTTYPGQGIGFEKDQ

-324 VQTALDKTHATL
+324 VQTTLDKTHATL
-336 TALRQ
+336 AALRQ

-355 QAEEISIDVMGK
+355 QTEEISIDVMGK

-377 YDRFNL
+377 HDRFNL

-391 ILYQESIKSSV
+391 ILYQESIRNSV

-414 AEVHLLLKPSK
+414 AEVHLLLKPGK

-458 LGVLIGSPLTD
+458 LGVLTGSPLTD
-469 VEIILIGGRG
+469 VEITLIGGRG

-499 GLMELKMQNQV
+499 GLMELKAQNQV
-510 SLLEPWYQFIL
+510 SLLEPWYQFTL
-521 RINQE
+521 RINQD

-543 IGESSANIVTITGQ
+543 IGESNANIVTITGQ

-568 EVRNYSHGR
+568 EVRNYSHGS
-577 GQLECLFTGYQ
+577 GQLECLFAGYQ
-588 ECKNSGEV
+588 ECKSSAEV

-618 HGAGHTVVWDEILD
+618 HGAGHTVVWDEVPSY
-632 HAQYPY
+632 AQYPY
-638 LKSKN
+638 LKS

>member
-1 MKKLTI
+1 MKKVTI

-17 TSLSEAMLYKS
+17 TTLSEGLLYQS

-56 IFSHMARIQNE
+56 IFSHMARIKTE

-90 SVLDYAILVVSAGE
+90 SVLDYAILVVSASE

-109 TQTLWNLLKN
+109 TQTLWNLLKS
-119 HKIPTFIFV
+119 HKTPTFIFV
-128 NKIDT
+128 NKMDT
-133 LKADKEK
+133 LKANKEK
-140 VLHNLSTLDDNCVE
+140 VLQDLSTLDDSCVE
-154 FENEDSDFYEKI
+154 FGDEDSDFYEKI
-166 ATTDESILEEYLE
+166 ATADEAILEEYLE
-179 SGQIKDEEI
+179 SGQIKDKEI
-188 KDLIFQRRIFPVYF
+188 QDLISQRKVFPVYF

-214 LQELDKWTKKI
+214 LQGLDKWTKKI
-225 EYPEKFAS
+225 EYSEKFAS

-238 SHDEKDERLTWLKV
+238 SHDEKGERLTWLKV
-252 TGGELKAKTELMP
+252 TGGELRAKSELMP

-274 YNGTKY
+274 YNGNKY
-280 QVVPRAQA
+280 EVVSSVQA
-288 GEIAAVSGL
+288 GEIVAVSGL
-297 RTTYPGQGLGFERDQ
+297 KTTYPGQGIGFEKDQ

-324 VQTALDKTHATL
+324 VQTTPDKTHATL
-336 TALRQ
+336 AALRQ

-355 QAEEISIDVMGK
+355 QTEEISIDVMGK

-377 YDRFNL
+377 HDRFNL

-391 ILYQESIKSSV
+391 ILYQESIRNSV

-414 AEVHLLLKPSK
+414 AEVHLLLKPGK

-458 LGVLIGSPLTD
+458 LGVLTGSPLTD
-469 VEIILIGGRG
+469 VEITLIGGRG

-499 GLMELKMQNQV
+499 GLMELKAQNQV
-510 SLLEPWYQFIL
+510 SLLEPWYQFTL
-521 RINQE
+521 RINQD

-537 MGGKFE
+537 MGGKFK
-543 IGESSANIVTITGQ
+543 IGESDHDIVTITGQ

-568 EVRNYSHGR
+568 EVRNYSHGS
-577 GQLECLFTGYQ
+577 GQLECLFAGYQ
-588 ECKNSGEV
+588 ECKSSAEV

-618 HGAGHTVVWDEILD
+618 HGAGHTVVWDEVPSY
-632 HAQYPY
+632 AQYPY
-638 LKSKN
+638 LKS

>member
-1 MKKLTI
+1 MKKVTI

-17 TSLSEAMLYKS
+17 TTLSEGLLYQI

-43 LDNDNLEKKRGIT
+43 LDSDNLEKKRGIT
-56 IFSHMARIQNE
+56 IFSHMARIKTE

-90 SVLDYAILVVSAGE
+90 SVLDYAILVVSASE

-109 TQTLWNLLKN
+109 TQTLWNLLKS
-119 HKIPTFIFV
+119 HKTPTFIFV
-128 NKIDT
+128 NKMDT

-140 VLHNLSTLDDNCVE
+140 VLHDLSTLDDNCVE
-154 FENEDSDFYEKI
+154 FGDEDSDFYEKI
-166 ATTDESILEEYLE
+166 ATADEAILEEYLE

-188 KDLIFQRRIFPVYF
+188 KDLIFQRKVFPVYF

-214 LQELDKWTKKI
+214 LQGLDKWTKKI
-225 EYPEKFAS
+225 EYSEKFAS

-238 SHDEKDERLTWLKV
+238 SHDEKGERLTWLKV
-252 TGGELKAKTELMP
+252 TGGELRAKSELMP

-274 YNGTKY
+274 YNGNKY
-280 QVVPRAQA
+280 EVVSSVQA
-288 GEIAAVSGL
+288 GEIVAVSGL
-297 RTTYPGQGLGFERDQ
+297 KTTYPGQGIGFEKDQ

-324 VQTALDKTHATL
+324 VQTTPDKTHATL
-336 TALRQ
+336 AALRQ

-355 QAEEISIDVMGK
+355 QTEEISIDVMGK

-377 YDRFNL
+377 HDRFNL

-391 ILYQESIKSSV
+391 ILYQESIRNSV

-414 AEVHLLLKPSK
+414 AEVHLLLKPGK

-458 LGVLIGSPLTD
+458 LGVLTGSPLTD
-469 VEIILIGGRG
+469 VEITLIGGRG

-499 GLMELKMQNQV
+499 GLMELKAQNQV
-510 SLLEPWYQFIL
+510 SLLEPWYQFTL
-521 RINQE
+521 KINQD

-537 MGGKFE
+537 MGGKFK
-543 IGESSANIVTITGQ
+543 IGESNHDIVTITGQ

-568 EVRNYSHGR
+568 EVRNYSHGS
-577 GQLECLFTGYQ
+577 GQLECLFAGYQ
-588 ECKNSGEV
+588 ECKSSTEV

-618 HGAGHTVVWDEILD
+618 HGAGHTVVWDEVPSY
-632 HAQYPY
+632 AQYPY
-638 LKSKN
+638 LKS

>member
-1 MKKLTI
+1 MKKVTI

-17 TSLSEAMLYKS
+17 TTLSEGLLYQS

-56 IFSHMARIQNE
+56 IFSHMARIKTE

-90 SVLDYAILVVSAGE
+90 SVLDYAILVVSASE

-109 TQTLWNLLKN
+109 TQTLWNLLKS
-119 HKIPTFIFV
+119 HKISTFIFV
-128 NKIDT
+128 NKMDT

-140 VLHNLSTLDDNCVE
+140 VLHDLSTLDDSCVE
-154 FENEDSDFYEKI
+154 FGDEDSDFYEKI
-166 ATTDESILEEYLE
+166 ATADEAILEEYLE
-179 SGQIKDEEI
+179 SGQIKDKEI
-188 KDLIFQRRIFPVYF
+188 QDLISQRKVFPVYF

-214 LQELDKWTKKI
+214 LQGLDKWTKKI
-225 EYPEKFAS
+225 EYSEKFAS

-238 SHDEKDERLTWLKV
+238 SHDEKGERLTWLKV
-252 TGGELKAKTELMP
+252 TGGELRAKSELMP

-274 YNGTKY
+274 YNGNKY
-280 QVVPRAQA
+280 EVVSSVQA
-288 GEIAAVSGL
+288 GEIVAVSGL
-297 RTTYPGQGLGFERDQ
+297 KTTYPGQGIGFEKDQ
-312 TNFTMQPVLTYA
+312 MNFTMQPVLNYA
-324 VQTALDKTHATL
+324 VQTTPDKTHATL
-336 TALRQ
+336 AALRQ

-355 QAEEISIDVMGK
+355 QTEEISIDVMGK

-377 YDRFNL
+377 HDRFNL

-391 ILYQESIKSSV
+391 ILYQESIRNSV

-414 AEVHLLLKPSK
+414 AEVHLLLKPGK

-458 LGVLIGSPLTD
+458 LGVLTGSPLTD
-469 VEIILIGGRG
+469 VEITLIGGRG

-499 GLMELKMQNQV
+499 GLMELKAQNQV
-510 SLLEPWYQFIL
+510 SLLEPWYQFTL
-521 RINQE
+521 RINQD

-537 MGGKFE
+537 MGGKFK
-543 IGESSANIVTITGQ
+543 IGESDHDIVTITGQ

-568 EVRNYSHGR
+568 EVRNYSHGS
-577 GQLECLFTGYQ
+577 GQLECLFAGYQ
-588 ECKNSGEV
+588 ECKSSAEV

-618 HGAGHTVVWDEILD
+618 HGAGHTVVWDEVPSY
-632 HAQYPY
+632 AQYPY
-638 LKSKN
+638 LKS

>member
-1 MKKLTI
+1 MKKVTI

-17 TSLSEAMLYKS
+17 TTLSEGLLYQS

-56 IFSHMARIQNE
+56 IFSHMARIKTE

-90 SVLDYAILVVSAGE
+90 SVLDYAILVVSASE

-109 TQTLWNLLKN
+109 TQTLWNLLKS

-128 NKIDT
+128 NKMDT

-140 VLHNLSTLDDNCVE
+140 VLHDLSTLDDSCVE
-154 FENEDSDFYEKI
+154 FGDEDSDFYEKI
-166 ATTDESILEEYLE
+166 ATADEAILEEYLE
-179 SGQIKDEEI
+179 SGQIKDKEI
-188 KDLIFQRRIFPVYF
+188 QDLISQRKVFPVYF

-214 LQELDKWTKKI
+214 LQGLDKWTKKI
-225 EYPEKFAS
+225 EYSEKFAS

-238 SHDEKDERLTWLKV
+238 SHDEKGERLTWLKV
-252 TGGELKAKTELMP
+252 TGGELRAKSELMP

-274 YNGTKY
+274 YNGNKY
-280 QVVPRAQA
+280 EVVSSVQA
-288 GEIAAVSGL
+288 GEIVAVSGL
-297 RTTYPGQGLGFERDQ
+297 KTTYPGQGIGFEKDQ

-324 VQTALDKTHATL
+324 VQTTLDKTHATL
-336 TALRQ
+336 AALRQ

-355 QAEEISIDVMGK
+355 QTEEISIDVMGK

-377 YDRFNL
+377 HDRFNL
-383 EVEFTQGK
+383 EVEFTQSK
-391 ILYQESIKSSV
+391 ILYQESIRNSV

-414 AEVHLLLKPSK
+414 AEVHLLLKPGK

-458 LGVLIGSPLTD
+458 LGVLTGSPLTD
-469 VEIILIGGRG
+469 VEITLIGGRG

-499 GLMELKMQNQV
+499 GLMELKAQNQV
-510 SLLEPWYQFIL
+510 SLLEPWYQFTL
-521 RINQE
+521 RINQD

-543 IGESSANIVTITGQ
+543 IGESNANIVTITGQ

-568 EVRNYSHGR
+568 EVRNYSHGS
-577 GQLECLFTGYQ
+577 GQLECLFAGYQ
-588 ECKNSGEV
+588 ECKSSAEV

-618 HGAGHTVVWDEILD
+618 HGAGHTVVWDEVPSY
-632 HAQYPY
+632 AQYPY
-638 LKSKN
+638 LKS

>member
-1 MKKLTI
+1 MKKVTI

-17 TSLSEAMLYKS
+17 TTLSEGLLYQS

-56 IFSHMARIQNE
+56 IFSHMARIKNE

-90 SVLDYAILVVSAGE
+90 GVLDYAILVVSASE

-109 TQTLWNLLKN
+109 TQTLWNLLKS

-128 NKIDT
+128 NKMDT
-133 LKADKEK
+133 LKANKGK
-140 VLHNLSTLDDNCVE
+140 VLQDLSTLDDNCVE
-154 FENEDSDFYEKI
+154 FGGEDSEFYEKI
-166 ATTDESILEEYLE
+166 ATADEAILEEYLE

-214 LQELDKWTKKI
+214 LQGLDKWTKKI

-238 SHDEKDERLTWLKV
+238 SHDEKGERLTWLKV
-252 TGGELKAKTELMP
+252 TGGELRAKTELMP

-280 QVVPRAQA
+280 QVVPSAQA
-288 GEIAAVSGL
+288 GEIAAISGL
-297 RTTYPGQGLGFERDQ
+297 KTTYPGQGLGFERDQ

-324 VQTALDKTHATL
+324 VQTVPDKMHATL

-377 YDRFNL
+377 HDRFGL
-383 EVEFTQGK
+383 KAEFAQGK
-391 ILYQESIKSSV
+391 ILYQESIKDSV

-414 AEVHLLLKPSK
+414 AEVHLLLKP
-425 LGSGLVFKN
+425 
-434 ECSLEVLP
+434 
-442 KKWQDQV
+442 
-449 MESLANKEH
+449 
-458 LGVLIGSPLTD
+458 
-469 VEIILIGGRG
+469 
-479 SNVHTVGGDFRE
+479 
-491 ATYRAVRQ
+491 
-499 GLMELKMQNQV
+499 V
-510 SLLEPWYQFIL
+510 S
-521 RINQE
+521 
-526 QVGRAINDIEK
+526 
-537 MGGKFE
+537 
-543 IGESSANIVTITGQ
+543 
-557 APVAQMQDYAT
+557 
-568 EVRNYSHGR
+568 
-577 GQLECLFTGYQ
+577 
-588 ECKNSGEV
+588 
-596 IADANYDPV
+596 
-605 SDINNTPNSVFCS
+605 
-618 HGAGHTVVWDEILD
+618 
-632 HAQYPY
+632 
-638 LKSKN
+638 

>member
-1 MKKLTI
+1 MKKVTI

-17 TSLSEAMLYKS
+17 TTLSEGLLYQS

-43 LDNDNLEKKRGIT
+43 LDSDNLEKKRGIT
-56 IFSHMARIQNE
+56 IFSHMARIKTE

-76 PGHIDFAQEMEETL
+76 PGHIDFTQEMEETL
-90 SVLDYAILVVSAGE
+90 SVLDYAILVVSASE

-109 TQTLWNLLKN
+109 TQTLWNLLKS
-119 HKIPTFIFV
+119 HKTPTFIFV
-128 NKIDT
+128 NKMDT

-140 VLHNLSTLDDNCVE
+140 VLHDLSTLDDNCVE
-154 FENEDSDFYEKI
+154 FGDEDSDFYEKI
-166 ATTDESILEEYLE
+166 ATADEAILEEYLE

-188 KDLIFQRRIFPVYF
+188 KDLIFQRKVFPVYF

-214 LQELDKWTKKI
+214 LQGLDKWTKKI
-225 EYPEKFAS
+225 EYSEKFAS

-238 SHDEKDERLTWLKV
+238 SHDEKGERLTWLKV
-252 TGGELKAKTELMP
+252 TGGELRAKSELMP

-274 YNGTKY
+274 YNGNKY
-280 QVVPRAQA
+280 EVVSSVQA
-288 GEIAAVSGL
+288 GEIVAVSGL
-297 RTTYPGQGLGFERDQ
+297 KTTYPGQGIGFEKDQ

-324 VQTALDKTHATL
+324 VQTTPDKTHATL
-336 TALRQ
+336 AALRQ

-355 QAEEISIDVMGK
+355 QTEEISIDVMGK

-377 YDRFNL
+377 HDRFNL

-391 ILYQESIKSSV
+391 ILYQESIRNSV

-414 AEVHLLLKPSK
+414 AEVHLLLKPGK

-458 LGVLIGSPLTD
+458 LGVLTGSPLTD
-469 VEIILIGGRG
+469 VEITLIGGRG

-499 GLMELKMQNQV
+499 GLMELKAQNQV
-510 SLLEPWYQFIL
+510 SLLEPWYQFTL
-521 RINQE
+521 KINQD

-537 MGGKFE
+537 MGGKFK
-543 IGESSANIVTITGQ
+543 IGESNHDIVTITGQ

-568 EVRNYSHGR
+568 EVRNYSHGS
-577 GQLECLFTGYQ
+577 GQLECLFAGYQ
-588 ECKNSGEV
+588 ECKSSTEV

-618 HGAGHTVVWDEILD
+618 HGAGHTVVWDEVPSY
-632 HAQYPY
+632 AQYPY
-638 LKSKN
+638 LKS

>member
-1 MKKLTI
+1 MKKVTI

-17 TSLSEAMLYKS
+17 TTLSEGLLYQS

-56 IFSHMARIQNE
+56 IFSHMARIKTE

-90 SVLDYAILVVSAGE
+90 SVLDYAILVVSASE

-109 TQTLWNLLKN
+109 TQTLWNLLKS

-128 NKIDT
+128 NKMDM

-140 VLHNLSTLDDNCVE
+140 VLHDLSTLDDSCVE
-154 FENEDSDFYEKI
+154 FGDEDSDFYEKI
-166 ATTDESILEEYLE
+166 ATADEAILEEYLE
-179 SGQIKDEEI
+179 SGQIKDKEI
-188 KDLIFQRRIFPVYF
+188 QDLISQRKVFPVYF

-214 LQELDKWTKKI
+214 LQGLDKWTKKI
-225 EYPEKFAS
+225 EYSEKFAS

-238 SHDEKDERLTWLKV
+238 SHDEKGERLTWLKV
-252 TGGELKAKTELMP
+252 TGGELRAKSELMP

-274 YNGTKY
+274 YNGNKY
-280 QVVPRAQA
+280 EVVSSVQA
-288 GEIAAVSGL
+288 GEIVAVSGL
-297 RTTYPGQGLGFERDQ
+297 KTTYPGQGIGFEKDQ
-312 TNFTMQPVLTYA
+312 MNFTMQPVLNYA
-324 VQTALDKTHATL
+324 VQTTPDKTHATL
-336 TALRQ
+336 AALRQ

-355 QAEEISIDVMGK
+355 QTEEISIDVMGK

-377 YDRFNL
+377 HDRFNL

-391 ILYQESIKSSV
+391 ILYQESIRNSV

-414 AEVHLLLKPSK
+414 AEVHLLLKPGK

-458 LGVLIGSPLTD
+458 LGVLTGSPLTD
-469 VEIILIGGRG
+469 VEITLIGGRG

-499 GLMELKMQNQV
+499 GLMELKAQNQV
-510 SLLEPWYQFIL
+510 SLLEPWYQFTL
-521 RINQE
+521 RINQD

-537 MGGKFE
+537 MGGKFK
-543 IGESSANIVTITGQ
+543 IGESDHDIVTITGQ

-568 EVRNYSHGR
+568 EVRNYSHGS
-577 GQLECLFTGYQ
+577 GQLECLFAGYQ
-588 ECKNSGEV
+588 ECKSSAEV

-618 HGAGHTVVWDEILD
+618 HGAGHTVVWDEVPSY
-632 HAQYPY
+632 AQYPY
-638 LKSKN
+638 LKS

>member
-1 MKKLTI
+1 MKKVTI

-17 TSLSEAMLYKS
+17 TTLSEGLLYQS

-43 LDNDNLEKKRGIT
+43 LDSNNLEKKRGIT
-56 IFSHMARIQNE
+56 IFSHMARIKTE

-90 SVLDYAILVVSAGE
+90 SVLDYAILVVSASE

-128 NKIDT
+128 NKMDT
-133 LKADKEK
+133 LKANKGK
-140 VLHNLSTLDDNCVE
+140 VLQDLRTLDDNCVE
-154 FENEDSDFYEKI
+154 FGDEGSDFYEKI
-166 ATTDESILEEYLE
+166 ATADEAILEEYLE

-188 KDLIFQRRIFPVYF
+188 RDLILQREIFPVYF
-202 GAALKLKGVAEF
+202 GAALKLNGVAEF
-214 LQELDKWTKKI
+214 LQGLDKWTKKI

-238 SHDEKDERLTWLKV
+238 SHDEKGERLTWLKV
-252 TGGELKAKTELMP
+252 TGGELRAKTELMP

-280 QVVPRAQA
+280 QVVPSAQA
-288 GEIAAVSGL
+288 GEIVAVSGL
-297 RTTYPGQGLGFERDQ
+297 KTTYPGQGIGFEKDQ

-324 VQTALDKTHATL
+324 VQTAPDKTHATL

-377 YDRFNL
+377 HDRFGL
-383 EVEFTQGK
+383 KAEFAQGK
-391 ILYQESIKSSV
+391 ILYQESIKDSV

-414 AEVHLLLKPSK
+414 AEVHLLLKPGK

-449 MESLANKEH
+449 MDSLANKEH
-458 LGVLIGSPLTD
+458 LGVLAGSPLTD
-469 VEIILIGGRG
+469 MEITLVGG
-479 SNVHTVGGDFRE
+479 VHTVGGDFRE

-499 GLMELKMQNQV
+499 GLMELKAQNQV
-510 SLLEPWYQFIL
+510 SLLEPWYQFTL
-521 RINQE
+521 RINRE

-543 IGESSANIVTITGQ
+543 IGESDHDVVTITGQ
-557 APVAQMQDYAT
+557 APVAQMHDYAT
-568 EVRNYSHGR
+568 EVRNYTHGS
-577 GQLECLFTGYQ
+577 GQLECLFAGYRK
-588 ECKNSGEV
+588 CKNSAEV
-596 IADANYDPV
+596 LESINYDPV
-605 SDINNTPNSVFCS
+605 SDIYNTPNSVFCS
-618 HGAGHTVVWDEILD
+618 HGAGHTVAWNEVPDY
-632 HAQYPY
+632 AQYPY
-638 LKSKN
+638 LQS

>member
-1 MKKLTI
+1 MKKVTI

-17 TSLSEAMLYKS
+17 TTLSEGLLYQS

-43 LDNDNLEKKRGIT
+43 LDSDNLEKKRGIT
-56 IFSHMARIQNE
+56 IFSHMARIKTE

-90 SVLDYAILVVSAGE
+90 SVLDYAILVVSASE

-109 TQTLWNLLKN
+109 TQTLWNLLKS
-119 HKIPTFIFV
+119 HKTPTFIFV
-128 NKIDT
+128 NKMDT

-140 VLHNLSTLDDNCVE
+140 VLHDLSTLDDNCVE
-154 FENEDSDFYEKI
+154 FGDEDSDFYEKI
-166 ATTDESILEEYLE
+166 ATADEAILEEYLE

-188 KDLIFQRRIFPVYF
+188 KDLIFQRKVFPVYF

-214 LQELDKWTKKI
+214 LQGLDKWTKKI
-225 EYPEKFAS
+225 EYSEKFAS

-238 SHDEKDERLTWLKV
+238 SHDEKGERLTWLKV
-252 TGGELKAKTELMP
+252 TGGELRAKSELMP

-274 YNGTKY
+274 YNGNKY
-280 QVVPRAQA
+280 EVVSSVQA
-288 GEIAAVSGL
+288 GEIVAVSGL
-297 RTTYPGQGLGFERDQ
+297 KTTYPGQGIGFEKDQ

-324 VQTALDKTHATL
+324 VQTTPDKTHATL
-336 TALRQ
+336 AALRQ

-355 QAEEISIDVMGK
+355 QTEEISIDVMGK

-377 YDRFNL
+377 HDRFNL

-391 ILYQESIKSSV
+391 ILYQESIRNSV

-414 AEVHLLLKPSK
+414 AEVHLLLKPGK
-425 LGSGLVFKN
+425 LGSGLVLKN

-458 LGVLIGSPLTD
+458 LGVLTGSPLTD
-469 VEIILIGGRG
+469 VEITLIGGRG

-499 GLMELKMQNQV
+499 GLMELKAQNQV
-510 SLLEPWYQFIL
+510 SLLEPWYQFTL
-521 RINQE
+521 KINQD

-537 MGGKFE
+537 MGGKFK
-543 IGESSANIVTITGQ
+543 IGESNHDIVTITGQ

-568 EVRNYSHGR
+568 EVRNYSHGS
-577 GQLECLFTGYQ
+577 GQLECLFAGYQ
-588 ECKNSGEV
+588 ECKSSTEV

-618 HGAGHTVVWDEILD
+618 HGAGHTVVWDEVPSY
-632 HAQYPY
+632 AQYPY
-638 LKSKN
+638 LKS

>member
-1 MKKLTI
+1 MKKVTI

-17 TSLSEAMLYKS
+17 TTLSEGLLYQS

-56 IFSHMARIQNE
+56 IFSHMARIKTE

-90 SVLDYAILVVSAGE
+90 GVLDYAILVVSASE

-109 TQTLWNLLKN
+109 TQTLWNLLKS

-128 NKIDT
+128 NKMDT

-140 VLHNLSTLDDNCVE
+140 VLHDLSTLDDSCVE
-154 FENEDSDFYEKI
+154 FGDEDSDFYEKI
-166 ATTDESILEEYLE
+166 ATADEAILEEYLE
-179 SGQIKDEEI
+179 SGQIKDKEI
-188 KDLIFQRRIFPVYF
+188 QDLISQRKVFPVYF

-214 LQELDKWTKKI
+214 LQGLDKWTKKI
-225 EYPEKFAS
+225 EYSEKFAS

-238 SHDEKDERLTWLKV
+238 SHDEKGERLTWLKV
-252 TGGELKAKTELMP
+252 TGGELRAKSELMP

-274 YNGTKY
+274 YNGNKY
-280 QVVPRAQA
+280 EVVSSVQA
-288 GEIAAVSGL
+288 GEIVAVSGL
-297 RTTYPGQGLGFERDQ
+297 KTTYPGQGIGFEKDQ
-312 TNFTMQPVLTYA
+312 MNFTMQPVLNYA
-324 VQTALDKTHATL
+324 VQTTPDKTHATL
-336 TALRQ
+336 AALRQ

-355 QAEEISIDVMGK
+355 QTEEISIDVMGK

-377 YDRFNL
+377 HDRFNL

-391 ILYQESIKSSV
+391 ILYQESIRNSV

-414 AEVHLLLKPSK
+414 AEVHLLLKPGK

-458 LGVLIGSPLTD
+458 LGVLTGSPLTD
-469 VEIILIGGRG
+469 VEITLIGGRG

-499 GLMELKMQNQV
+499 GLMELKAQNQV
-510 SLLEPWYQFIL
+510 SLLEPWYQFTL
-521 RINQE
+521 RINQD

-537 MGGKFE
+537 MGGKFK
-543 IGESSANIVTITGQ
+543 IGESDHDIVTITGQ

-568 EVRNYSHGR
+568 EVRNYSHGS
-577 GQLECLFTGYQ
+577 GQLECLFAGYQ
-588 ECKNSGEV
+588 ECKSSAEV

-618 HGAGHTVVWDEILD
+618 HGAGHTVVWDEVPSY
-632 HAQYPY
+632 AQYPY
-638 LKSKN
+638 LKS

>member
-1 MKKLTI
+1 MKKVTI

-17 TSLSEAMLYKS
+17 TTLSEGLLYQS

-56 IFSHMARIQNE
+56 IFSHMARIKTE

-90 SVLDYAILVVSAGE
+90 SVLDYAILVVSASE

-109 TQTLWNLLKN
+109 TQTLWNLLKS

-128 NKIDT
+128 NKMDT

-140 VLHNLSTLDDNCVE
+140 VLHDLSTLDDSCVE
-154 FENEDSDFYEKI
+154 FGDEDSDFYEKI
-166 ATTDESILEEYLE
+166 ATADEAILEEYLE
-179 SGQIKDEEI
+179 SGQIKDKEI
-188 KDLIFQRRIFPVYF
+188 QDLISQRKVFPVYF

-214 LQELDKWTKKI
+214 LQGLDKWTKKI
-225 EYPEKFAS
+225 EYSEKFAS

-238 SHDEKDERLTWLKV
+238 SHDEKGERLTWLKV
-252 TGGELKAKTELMP
+252 TGGESRAKSELMP

-274 YNGTKY
+274 YNGNKY
-280 QVVPRAQA
+280 EVVSSVQA
-288 GEIAAVSGL
+288 GEIVAVSGL
-297 RTTYPGQGLGFERDQ
+297 KTTYPGQGIGFEKDQ
-312 TNFTMQPVLTYA
+312 MNFTMQPVLNYA
-324 VQTALDKTHATL
+324 VQTTPDKTHATL
-336 TALRQ
+336 AALRQ

-355 QAEEISIDVMGK
+355 QTEEISIDVMGK

-377 YDRFNL
+377 HDRFNL

-391 ILYQESIKSSV
+391 ILYQESIRNSV

-414 AEVHLLLKPSK
+414 AEVHLLLKPGK

-458 LGVLIGSPLTD
+458 LGVLTGSPLTD
-469 VEIILIGGRG
+469 VEITLIGGRG

-499 GLMELKMQNQV
+499 GLMELKAQNQV
-510 SLLEPWYQFIL
+510 SLLEPWYQFTL
-521 RINQE
+521 RINQD

-537 MGGKFE
+537 MGGKFK
-543 IGESSANIVTITGQ
+543 IGESDHDIVTITGQ

-568 EVRNYSHGR
+568 EVRNYSHGS
-577 GQLECLFTGYQ
+577 GQLECLFAGYQ
-588 ECKNSGEV
+588 ECKSSAEV

-618 HGAGHTVVWDEILD
+618 HGAGHTVVWDEVPSY
-632 HAQYPY
+632 AQYPY
-638 LKSKN
+638 LKS

>member
-1 MKKLTI
+1 MKKVTI

-17 TSLSEAMLYKS
+17 TTLSEGLLYQS

-43 LDNDNLEKKRGIT
+43 LDSDNLEKKRGIT
-56 IFSHMARIQNE
+56 IFSHMARIKTE

-90 SVLDYAILVVSAGE
+90 SVLDYAILVVSASE

-109 TQTLWNLLKN
+109 TQTLWNLLKS
-119 HKIPTFIFV
+119 HKTPTFIFV
-128 NKIDT
+128 NKMDT

-140 VLHNLSTLDDNCVE
+140 VLHDLSTLDDNCVE
-154 FENEDSDFYEKI
+154 FGDEDSDFYEKI
-166 ATTDESILEEYLE
+166 ATADESILEEYLE
-179 SGQIKDEEI
+179 SDQIKDEEI
-188 KDLIFQRRIFPVYF
+188 KDLIFQRKVFPVYF

-214 LQELDKWTKKI
+214 LQGLDKWTKKI
-225 EYPEKFAS
+225 EYSEKFAS

-238 SHDEKDERLTWLKV
+238 SHDEKGERLTWLKV
-252 TGGELKAKTELMP
+252 TGGELRAKSELMP

-274 YNGTKY
+274 YNGNKY
-280 QVVPRAQA
+280 EVVSSVQA
-288 GEIAAVSGL
+288 GEIVAVSGL
-297 RTTYPGQGLGFERDQ
+297 KTTYPGQGIGFEKDQ

-324 VQTALDKTHATL
+324 VQTTPDKTHATL
-336 TALRQ
+336 AALRQ

-355 QAEEISIDVMGK
+355 QTEEISIDVMGK

-377 YDRFNL
+377 HDRFNL

-391 ILYQESIKSSV
+391 ILYQESIRNSV

-414 AEVHLLLKPSK
+414 AEVHLLLKPGK

-458 LGVLIGSPLTD
+458 LGVLTGSPLTD
-469 VEIILIGGRG
+469 VEITLIGGRG

-499 GLMELKMQNQV
+499 GLMELKAQNQV
-510 SLLEPWYQFIL
+510 SLLEPWYQFTL
-521 RINQE
+521 KINQD

-537 MGGKFE
+537 MGGKFK
-543 IGESSANIVTITGQ
+543 IGESNHDIVTITGQ

-568 EVRNYSHGR
+568 EVRNYSHGS
-577 GQLECLFTGYQ
+577 GQLECLFAGYQ
-588 ECKNSGEV
+588 ECKSSTEV

-618 HGAGHTVVWDEILD
+618 HGAGHTVVWDEVPSY
-632 HAQYPY
+632 AQYPY
-638 LKSKN
+638 LKS